1 MKNIKLKPLN
11 LLFNFVM
18 IALIGIAL
26 VGLTP
31 AVLIVAGIL
40 ALVVGTL
47 LGFVPSA
54 EGSLYM
60 PLSREIWRDQISQN
74 LYKNNKIL
82 EKCRNNDDFVVNARI
97 LHIPQAGG
105 APVITKNR
113 SLLPASVL
121 QRVDTDLTIALDEYT
136 TDPYTVIDA
145 ETVELS
151 YDKMDSVMYDHM
163 NALKDTIVDNMCINW
178 APTLA
183 TRILRTN
190 ATALLVNTHI
200 AGSTGQR
207 RAFTADDLQAAM
219 IRLKKDN
226 VGEGEMIAL
235 MSVDMYNQLIT
246 SVSATPNRNY
256 LDVLDPKTGLVASL
270 FGFTIMVRNNAVVY
284 DNSATPLVKA
294 YGAAATAADND
305 AVICFHRDFVWKAQ
319 GEIKIFDQ
327 QNSPQYYGDMMSALV
342 RFASG
347 RQYANQRGIVSI
359 VQIP

>member
-18 IALIGIAL
+18 LALIGIVVFGA
-26 VGLTP
+26 TP
-31 AVLIVAGIL
+31 LVLIVAGAL

-60 PLSREIWRDQISQN
+60 PLSREIWSAQIARN
-74 LYKNNKIL
+74 LYKDNKIL
-82 EKCRNNDDFVVNARI
+82 EKCRSNDDFVVNARI

-105 APVITKNR
+105 VPAVTKNR

-121 QRVDTDLTIALDEYT
+121 QRADTDLTVSLDEYT
-136 TDPYTVIDA
+136 TDPYIVVDA
-145 ETVELS
+145 ETKELS
-151 YDKMDSVMYDHM
+151 YKKMDDILYDHV

-183 TRILRTN
+183 TRILRTQ
-190 ATALLVNTHI
+190 ATSALVNTHI

-207 RAFTADDLQAAM
+207 RAFVASDIQAAM
-219 IRLKKDN
+219 TRLKKDN

-235 MSVDMYNQLIT
+235 MSVDMYDQLVT
-246 SVSATPNRNY
+246 SLAATPNRNY
-256 LDVLDPKTGLVASL
+256 LDVLDPETGLVAKM
-270 FGFTIMVRNNAVVY
+270 FGFTIMVRNNSVVY
-284 DNSATPLVKA
+284 DNSATPLVKS
-294 YGAAATAADND
+294 YGAAAAATDND
-305 AVICFHRDFVWKAQ
+305 AVLCFHKDFVWKAQ
-319 GEIKIFDQ
+319 GEVKIFDQ
-327 QNSPQYYGDMMSALV
+327 ANSPQYYADMMSALV

-347 RQYANQRGIVSI
+347 KQYANQRGIVAI
-359 VQIP
+359 VQVP